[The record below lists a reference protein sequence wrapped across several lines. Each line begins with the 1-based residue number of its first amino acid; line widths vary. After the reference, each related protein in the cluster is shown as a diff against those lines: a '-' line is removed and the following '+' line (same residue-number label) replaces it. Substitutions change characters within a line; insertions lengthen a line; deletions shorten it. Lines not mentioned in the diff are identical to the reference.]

1 MSSANIAF
9 VQSLYAAFGRGDIAA
24 VINGLA
30 PDVDWDVNGRRQDYP
45 LLGNWQG
52 RAAVEKFFQGV
63 AQQQETIEFTP
74 REFFAAGDRVCVL
87 GRYAWRLRKTD
98 RTGASDWVHVFTIH
112 ADKVVRFLE
121 FTDTAQFADAYRG

>member
-52 RAAVEKFFQGV
+52 RAGVEKFFQGV

-74 REFFAAGDRVCVL
+74 REFFAAGDRVM
-87 GRYAWRLRKTD
+87 RARLLC
-98 RTGASDWVHVFTIH
+98 
-112 ADKVVRFLE
+112 LE
-121 FTDTAQFADAYRG
+121 AP